1 MSAKRKWLAA
11 LPAALILASITTFA
25 VAQVAGTG
33 GVGRLLIYLNGSQK
47 YVDRVNFSGFTGVQD
62 GGLLTLSGGGSAS
75 NPTGCV
81 QGSLLSAGSDGG
93 DSTCNGNVVTV
104 DNAGSITTPVGA
116 TIGTLDP
123 RTAKTTL
130 DNLPARVISS
140 DEFKSGTQD
149 FDYCFSVNITTTN
162 ATATVFYRIAT
173 PSASQL
179 FARWTCNATQLDGG
193 GALVSAKYSRE
204 AAYTVPDGGSL
215 PAGDV
220 LPVRAG
226 DVADDGRAALVASG
240 VCGGDG
246 CDGEVGQVGSVGLAL
261 QDGEDA
267 CTVPVGADLVD
278 DVAQRVE
285 GVLSAHRGAPGMAS
299 SPRCAVRRLPARA
312 RLAHAT
318 V

>member
-1 MSAKRKWLAA
+1 MSAKRKWLSA

-215 PAGDV
+215 PALIGGIDTIGTDRENDGTWGGPNATTFDGGSNTGVIEFV
-220 LPVRAG
+220 LQGVAGQTIDWNCSGCWKRTPRA
-226 DVADDGRAALVASG
+226 DSG
-240 VCGGDG
+240 I
-246 CDGEVGQVGSVGLAL
+246 
-261 QDGEDA
+261 
-267 CTVPVGADLVD
+267 P
-278 DVAQRVE
+278 
-285 GVLSAHRGAPGMAS
+285 
-299 SPRCAVRRLPARA
+299 
-312 RLAHAT
+312 
-318 V
+318 